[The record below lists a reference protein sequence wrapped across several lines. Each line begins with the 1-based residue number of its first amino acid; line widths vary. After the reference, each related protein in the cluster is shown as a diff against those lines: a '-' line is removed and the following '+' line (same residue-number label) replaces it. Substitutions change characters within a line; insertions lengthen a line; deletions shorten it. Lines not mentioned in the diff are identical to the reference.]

1 MCNHMPSPQLLIGRR
16 SIIGNVYAITMICRD
31 RRLIFEDPADASI
44 AMQVLE
50 AMDQQGLT
58 SSLAWVVM
66 PDHPHWLAQLRERS
80 LGYCV
85 QCFKS
90 RSGLLINQRRK
101 SAGAVWHA
109 GYYDHAIRTEESLR
123 KQTRYILAN
132 PIRAGLAASLSEYPH
147 GWCRWPLDDIEAG

>member
-66 PDHPHWLAQLRERS
+66 PDHLHWLAQLRESHSVTAHSASSHAAVCSSTNVEKAPGLSGMRATTTMRS
-80 LGYCV
+80 AL
-85 QCFKS
+85 KN
-90 RSGLLINQRRK
+90 RSANKR
-101 SAGAVWHA
+101 
-109 GYYDHAIRTEESLR
+109 AISW
-123 KQTRYILAN
+123 
-132 PIRAGLAASLSEYPH
+132 PIP
-147 GWCRWPLDDIEAG
+147 